1 VQRFFANHRPM
12 KRTDCDAPHHTP
24 RGCDVEQAGEEW
36 EDGHFVAR
44 CKRHGAW
51 RGVARLSG
59 IVIL

>member
-1 VQRFFANHRPM
+1 M

-51 RGVARLSG
+51 RGVARLSR